1 MDIGRLVVPKNFIIF
16 TSKNIVIMPI
26 KVNKNMDIYFAET
39 MCILFMGRLF
49 KSISAFSSYKIA
61 FVINTKVIRIG
72 RKVYMLA
79 PRFLKFRSIGREHMI
94 PVIKLFFCINISFK
108 IRFAI
113 IKTSFPYKS
122 LFL

>member
-1 MDIGRLVVPKNFIIF
+1 
-16 TSKNIVIMPI
+16 MPI
-26 KVNKNMDIYFAET
+26 KVIKIWIYTLLKLCVFV
-39 MCILFMGRLF
+39 FMGRLF

-94 PVIKLFFCINISFK
+94 PVIKRFFLYQYI
-108 IRFAI
+108 
-113 IKTSFPYKS
+113 
-122 LFL
+122 L